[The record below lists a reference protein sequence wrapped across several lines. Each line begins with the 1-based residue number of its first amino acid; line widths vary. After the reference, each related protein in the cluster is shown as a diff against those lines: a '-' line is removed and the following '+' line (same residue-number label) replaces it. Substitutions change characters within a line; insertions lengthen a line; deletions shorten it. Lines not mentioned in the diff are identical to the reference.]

1 MEACSREIH
10 ISRHVIAWMNQHSG
24 KNVLSAAA
32 LVRGHREAIA
42 VIFAHRGFKVIEILA
57 AGVSLV
63 PKHHARP
70 LPIAHRARAAVGE
83 QIDIHIL
90 RAEQKRIV
98 AGFRDGPF
106 ALLAGRQLQRLDHFD
121 LPRFRPGAVG
131 GTSPGSLRL
140 RPARTDFAS
149 AHADMITGKLPV
161 FQAT

>member
-1 MEACSREIH
+1 
-10 ISRHVIAWMNQHSG
+10 MNQHSG

-42 VIFAHRGFKVIEILA
+42 VIFAHRGFKVIGILA

-98 AGFRDGPF
+98 AAFRDGPF

-121 LPRFRPGAVG
+121 LPRFRPGAADR
-131 GTSPGSLRL
+131 TLPRSLRL
-140 RPARTDFAS
+140 RHARNGFAS
-149 AHADMITGKLPV
+149 AHSRQFKMTLPDLPDSIASKP
-161 FQAT
+161 FSNSA